1 MASCCTEPTP
11 PRGQA
16 GVRRMAVVGN
26 PNSGKT
32 TLFNALT
39 GLKQK
44 VGNYPGVTVERKEG
58 FTRVPSTQE
67 SLLLIDLPGLYSL
80 TPRSPDEVIARDVL
94 LGRVVEEGR
103 PDGIINVVDASNL
116 ERNLYLTTQLL
127 ELSLPMIVVLTMTD
141 IAARE
146 GKSIDIKALSKAL
159 GVPVTT
165 VMVQKRQGVRELPE
179 LVGALPRLLAQPR
192 SLPYDLPELV
202 QEECAELQSLI
213 AKDAPSKSSAQAYA
227 EAVTLLMVEDIPP
240 DEARR
245 YSDSLLSHVE
255 KDRETFAGQ
264 GIDFAT
270 VMVESRYGWIDRI
283 AGSAVTVPEEGDARA
298 NRTTWTE
305 RADRLLMHRFWGY
318 IIFFALMALIFQA
331 VFTWAQYPMNQ
342 IGNLQSAVQG
352 SIERRMPP
360 GPLRDLADQGII
372 GGVGT
377 ALTFLPQILILF
389 FFLGLLEDSGYLA
402 RAAFLMDKLMSKV
415 GLHGKSFIPMLSSFA
430 CAIPGI
436 MATRTINDRKSRL
449 VTILVAPLMACSAR
463 LPVYSLMI
471 GAFIPGK
478 YRGLTMIAMYMLGV
492 LAAFTMAWFFKKTL
506 LRSAPPRF
514 FIELPPYHMP
524 EPKTILLHMFD
535 RSLIFLRKAGTIIMT
550 VSIVLWW
557 LASYPHRA
565 DLTPQQQ
572 LTHSYAGVMGHV
584 IEPVIKPLGFD
595 WRIGISLVTSFAA
608 REVFVSSMGTIYSV
622 GDDDA
627 RLSKSLQSDSSFSP
641 LLAVCIMVY
650 YVLAMQ
656 CLSTIAV
663 VKRETNS
670 WKWPIFMI
678 AYMSVLAWT
687 ITFTV
692 WHIGNAL
699 HLGQRQPPAIVRQA
713 SIPAD
718 TGRDFRSG
726 S

>member
-1 MASCCTEPTP
+1 M
-11 PRGQA
+11 
-16 GVRRMAVVGN
+16 VGN

-32 TLFNALT
+32 TLFNSLT
-39 GLKQK
+39 GLKQQ

-58 FTRVPSTQE
+58 TVRIPGSQDA
-67 SLLLIDLPGLYSL
+67 LLLIDLPGLYSL

-94 LGRVVEEGR
+94 LGRIEGEGR
-103 PDGIINVVDASNL
+103 PEGIINIVDASNL

-127 ELSLPMIVVLTMTD
+127 ELGIPMIIVLTMTD
-141 IAARE
+141 IAARH
-146 GKSIDIKALSKAL
+146 GRSIDEKVLSDLL
-159 GVPVTT
+159 GVPVTS
-165 VMVQKRQGVRELPE
+165 VLVQKRRGVHELPE
-179 LVGALPRLLAQPR
+179 LLGILPRTLPVKRTPPYALPECIKETCASIQA
-192 SLPYDLPELV
+192 LV
-202 QEECAELQSLI
+202 LQ
-213 AKDAPSKSSAQAYA
+213 DTPSKSESQAYA
-227 EAVTLLMVEDIPP
+227 EAVTLLMVENLPA
-240 DEARR
+240 DEASR
-245 YSDSLLSHVE
+245 YGDLLLENVQ
-255 KDRETFAGQ
+255 KTRAILAGN

-270 VMVESRYGWIDRI
+270 VIVESRYEWIDKISRSVV
-283 AGSAVTVPEEGDARA
+283 AVPPTGNGSSKYQ
-298 NRTTWTE
+298 TTWSE

-331 VFTWAQYPMNQ
+331 VFTWAQHPMMMINNGQ
-342 IGNLQSAVQG
+342 AALQSFVEHHMKA
-352 SIERRMPP
+352 
-360 GPLRDLADQGII
+360 GPLRDLLDQGVV

-377 ALTFLPQILILF
+377 AVAFLPQILILF
-389 FFLGLLEDSGYLA
+389 FFLGLLEDTGYLA

-471 GAFIPGK
+471 GAFIAPR
-478 YRGLTMIAMYMLGV
+478 YRGLTMIVMYMLGV
-492 LAAFTMAWFFKKTL
+492 FAAFIMAWLFKKTL

-524 EPKTILLHMFD
+524 VAKTIVLHMID
-535 RSLIFLRKAGTIIMT
+535 RSLIFLRKAGTIIMM
-550 VSIVLWW
+550 VSVVLWW
-557 LASYPHRA
+557 LASYPHRPN
-565 DLTPQQQ
+565 LTEQQQ
-572 LTHSYAGVMGHV
+572 LTHSYAGIMGHA
-584 IEPVIKPLGFD
+584 IAPVIKPLGFD

-627 RLSKSLQSDSSFSP
+627 RLSKSLQKDPSFSP
-641 LLAVCIMVY
+641 LLAVCIMIY

-656 CLSTIAV
+656 CLSTLAV
-663 VKRETNS
+663 VKRETNG
-670 WKWPIFMI
+670 WKWPLFMI

-692 WHIGNAL
+692 WHTGNAL
-699 HLGQRQPPAIVRQA
+699 HLGQRTATAYHVKAA
-713 SIPAD
+713 S
-718 TGRDFRSG
+718 
-726 S
+726 